1 MDSIET
7 EKKEDFKIDNNIVN
21 RSSIILVLDNF
32 IEFDYNPSIVNKESE
47 SQ

>member
-21 RSSIILVLDNF
+21 RSTIILILDNF
-32 IEFDYNPSIVNKESE
+32 IEFGYNPSIDSTKGAI
-47 SQ
+47 